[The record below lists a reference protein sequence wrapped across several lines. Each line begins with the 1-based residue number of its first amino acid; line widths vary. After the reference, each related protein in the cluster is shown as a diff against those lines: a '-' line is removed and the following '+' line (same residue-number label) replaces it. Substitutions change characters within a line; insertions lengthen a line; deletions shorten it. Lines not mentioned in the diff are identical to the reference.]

1 MIIIDHR
8 PSLINH
14 QSSISI
20 TITTNQKANDIT
32 RISRRKA
39 TGNPDLASEPQS
51 VARVYLREPRE
62 EPPSQSDRQSR
73 SGPRGPR
80 QTQKKAAQAAQTGAL
95 GDPRGPRHP
104 RQTRELQKTLGPP
117 GARKDHVAKEIA

>member
-1 MIIIDHR
+1 M
-8 PSLINH
+8 
-14 QSSISI
+14 
-20 TITTNQKANDIT
+20 TIATNQKANDIT

-62 EPPSQSDRQSR
+62 ETPSQSDRQSR

-80 QTQKKAAQAAQTGAL
+80 QTQKKAAQAAQGGAL
-95 GDPRGPRHP
+95 GDPRGPGRP
-104 RQTRELQKTLGPP
+104 RQARELQKSP
-117 GARKDHVAKEIA
+117 GAPGAPNWPVAKEIVKRNVDLRSQGPK